1 MSNIQTEQ
9 VIFRN
14 ICVYVYTYIHVTII
28 SRKGTMNLKES
39 KKELLGGPAGR
50 KEKRNKIIRC
60 TAVCGCVMNNK

>member
-14 ICVYVYTYIHVTII
+14 RCVYAYTYIHVTRI
-28 SRKGTMNLKES
+28 SRKETMNLKES

-50 KEKRNKIIRC
+50 TEKRK
-60 TAVCGCVMNNK
+60 